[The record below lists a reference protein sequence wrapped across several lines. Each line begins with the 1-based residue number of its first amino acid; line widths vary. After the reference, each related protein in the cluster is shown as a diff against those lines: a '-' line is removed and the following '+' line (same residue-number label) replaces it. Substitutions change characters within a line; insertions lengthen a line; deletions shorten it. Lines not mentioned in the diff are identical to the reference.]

1 MACVEAAKNF
11 YPKFGQQCT
20 PDGGDDPT
28 AAALGW
34 IASASC
40 IGLFMSPVPQ
50 VIMKVIK
57 SKTTG
62 QFPDTPYLVSLVNCA
77 LWCMYAIPKRLT
89 QCLAINGLGVVLNVM
104 WICVFVVYTE
114 KKTNL
119 MIKIAAVL
127 AVIGTVFAIQMGLGW
142 NEDTATGVTGD
153 VADVFNIGMYGAPL
167 AAVGTVV
174 ATRSV
179 ETLPILMVLGC
190 MLASIL
196 WGTYAKFI
204 GDYHMGIPNDI
215 GVMLA
220 SVQIIVWLKYRN
232 ATPIE
237 ARDKLVD
244 AGAKVD
250 PVV

>member
-1 MACVEAAKNF
+1 
-11 YPKFGQQCT
+11 
-20 PDGGDDPT
+20 
-28 AAALGW
+28 
-34 IASASC
+34 
-40 IGLFMSPVPQ
+40 
-50 VIMKVIK
+50 
-57 SKTTG
+57 
-62 QFPDTPYLVSLVNCA
+62 
-77 LWCMYAIPKRLT
+77 
-89 QCLAINGLGVVLNVM
+89 
-104 WICVFVVYTE
+104 
-114 KKTNL
+114 
-119 MIKIAAVL
+119 
-127 AVIGTVFAIQMGLGW
+127 
-142 NEDTATGVTGD
+142 
-153 VADVFNIGMYGAPL
+153 
-167 AAVGTVV
+167 VGTVV

-190 MLASIL
+190 LLASIL

-220 SVQIIVWLKYRN
+220 LVQIIVWLKYRN